1 MILWRKSSLLGVFL
15 CLFDLVSCFV
25 FLFFLGGVVVF
36 LSFGHGSARLNKGS
50 GSREANMNVLRTGI

>member
-25 FLFFLGGVVVF
+25 FLGGVVVF

>member
-1 MILWRKSSLLGVFL
+1 MILWRKSSLLGGFL

-25 FLFFLGGVVVF
+25 FFWGGGVVVF

>member
-25 FLFFLGGVVVF
+25 FFGGGVVVF